1 MTTPFYVYN
10 ISTPNGVDFSII
22 VRGNM
27 LRIRSNQWK
36 PISIEMPED
45 EYIAEIALERDDL
58 YDSKGKVFLKE
69 AADNLL
75 KCIYNL

>member
-75 KCIYNL
+75 KCIYKL

>member
-45 EYIAEIALERDDL
+45 EYITEIALERDDL

-75 KCIYNL
+75 KCIYKL